1 MRHQAPIAVTAV
13 IAALTLASGVSTAAA
28 ADESKPTVREVAKLS
43 APDADTAA
51 AAQRIDEQG
60 SALGSYW
67 DPDRAELVVVVG
79 PDSDIGEAEAEKL
92 VGGRDARRAARH
104 RQEDLRRHPRGDR
117 RAAVQRRGREV
128 QLLELPGPA
137 QRPRRAA
144 DGRAGRGHRAAA
156 QGAPR
161 DRAARGQARPRPV
174 PPPRRHP
181 VLLGRRRHPERRR
194 HVLGRVRGAQAVRRA
209 LHDHRGALLRRRR
222 DGAHPDQHVL
232 RDRSRS
238 AAR

>member
-92 VGGRDARRAARH
+92 VGGPTRVERLESPRRPPTPSARRSASSGSAT
-104 RQEDLRRHPRGDR
+104 
-117 RAAVQRRGREV
+117 
-128 QLLELPGPA
+128 
-137 QRPRRAA
+137 RPRSTATRATWTCT
-144 DGRAGRGHRAAA
+144 AAA
-156 QGAPR
+156 SCCR
-161 DRAARGQARPRPV
+161 RTRRPR
-174 PPPRRHP
+174 
-181 VLLGRRRHPERRR
+181 
-194 HVLGRVRGAQAVRRA
+194 
-209 LHDHRGALLRRRR
+209 
-222 DGAHPDQHVL
+222 
-232 RDRSRS
+232 
-238 AAR
+238 